1 VSPMASGGPAAMQ
14 DDLYHQAILDLAR
27 EATGQGRLETPQ
39 ASVRVDNPLC
49 GDRVTL
55 DLDMVDG
62 RVGAVRHQ
70 VRGCLLCQAAA
81 AVIGA
86 RAPGQTAPALRDN
99 AERLRRLIV
108 DGAGAEGGAATPGL
122 WPELAA
128 FAPVHRHKSRH
139 DCVLLPF
146 TALDRALQQ
155 AG

>member
-1 VSPMASGGPAAMQ
+1 MR

-27 EATGQGRLETPQ
+27 RATGQGRLEAPQ

-55 DLDMVDG
+55 DLCLDDG
-62 RVGAVRHQ
+62 RVSALAHR

-86 RAPGQTAPALRDN
+86 RAPGQSVAVLREN
-99 AERLRRLIV
+99 AERLRQMIV
-108 DGAGAEGGAATPGL
+108 DGTGAGEGNGAW
-122 WPELAA
+122 WPELGA

-139 DCVLLPF
+139 ECVLLPF
-146 TALDRALQQ
+146 AALGRALQQ
-155 AG
+155 AGAD